1 MHEPLTMIRLFLTL
15 LLLGTLACQ
24 QQKPQNQQA
33 NSEPINLEEFY
44 EFYREFH
51 RDSLFQVEHI
61 IWPLEGLPDNV
72 DSITLHSGAF
82 RWQRENWTFQ
92 RTIDFE
98 MSDFRRQ
105 ITPVTDFLVT
115 EQIVHTSGKYGMIR
129 RFSKIAG
136 DWYLIYYAGLN
147 QLATASGE

>member
-1 MHEPLTMIRLFLTL
+1 MIRLFLAL
-15 LLLGTLACQ
+15 FLLGIIACGQ
-24 QQKPQNQQA
+24 QESQQPQA
-33 NSEPINLEEFY
+33 STEPVNLEEFY

-72 DSITLHSGAF
+72 DSTTLHNGKF
-82 RWQRENWTFQ
+82 RWQKEDWTFQ

-105 ITPVTDFLVT
+105 IVPITDFMVT
-115 EQIVHTSGKYGMIR
+115 ERIIHTSGKYGMVR

-136 DWYLIYYAGLN
+136 EWHLIYYAGLN
-147 QLATASGE
+147 QLAEDSKE